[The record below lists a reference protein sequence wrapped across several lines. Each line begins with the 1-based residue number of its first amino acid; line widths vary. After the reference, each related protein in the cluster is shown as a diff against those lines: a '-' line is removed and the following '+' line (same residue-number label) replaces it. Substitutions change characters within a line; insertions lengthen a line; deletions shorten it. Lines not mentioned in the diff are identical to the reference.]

1 MKVSIYDEKPE
12 EKEQEFLLRLVHR
25 GNYIDLVIVDSNGDG
40 VQAGIL
46 LSITK
51 DMRLKRHICVN
62 SDLGLP
68 LNKDNQLV
76 LHEEEDDF

>member
-12 EKEQEFLLRLVHR
+12 EKEQEFLLRLVYR
-25 GNYIDLVIVDSNGDG
+25 RNYIDLVMVDSDGDE

-51 DMRLKRHICVN
+51 DMRFKRQVCVN
-62 SDLGLP
+62 SGLGLP
-68 LNKDNQLV
+68 LNKDGQLE